1 MNDNIKRRSFL
12 KMLAALPLL
21 TQAAAVHAEASNRR
35 AQRAFGSNPMP
46 LHSADAASDYKHT
59 HMPPQHFNC
68 RCRYIT
74 IDATDY
80 DSDSPITI
88 TLIREMR
95 DGGI

>member
-1 MNDNIKRRSFL
+1 MNGNIKRRSFL
-12 KMLAALPLL
+12 KALAAIPLL
-21 TQAAAVHAEASNRR
+21 IKGPEFIRQPATNHRHRYTPGRS
-35 AQRAFGSNPMP
+35 
-46 LHSADAASDYKHT
+46 
-59 HMPPQHFNC
+59 
-68 RCRYIT
+68 RYIT